1 MRRKLVALMVIA
13 AAALGSSA
21 SPASASM
28 AQPESV
34 AAAATTRLQN
44 YASGKCLIVRGSAT
58 YTQAVLYP
66 CRTYSDQY
74 WYFDS
79 YQGSNYFRLRNAK
92 SNLCLVP
99 ATNAPEAA
107 VVQVPCITSATNQVW
122 SWEPNSRGTFLR
134 NYAYW
139 SKCMFIRGSANETG
153 ARIQHCSVNYSDQQW
168 RKV

>member
-1 MRRKLVALMVIA
+1 MS
-13 AAALGSSA
+13 GA
-21 SPASASM
+21 SPASAVT
-28 AQPESV
+28 AAPEP
-34 AAAATTRLQN
+34 AAAAAKTRLQN
-44 YASGKCLIVRGSAT
+44 YASLKCLIVRGSAT
-58 YTQAVLYP
+58 YTQAVQYP

-92 SNLCLVP
+92 SNKCLVP
-99 ATNAPEAA
+99 ATNSPEAA
-107 VVQVPCITSATNQVW
+107 VVQVPCIESATTQVW
-122 SWEPNSRGTFLR
+122 VWESNYRGTFLR

-153 ARIQHCSVNYSDQQW
+153 ARIQYCSANYSDQQW